1 MEKVVFLGG
10 SCGDTTWRNKLIP
23 KLESVGV
30 KYFNPVVEDWNEEA
44 QKAEEYAINYS
55 DTILMLI
62 SPRTSSTYSLYELAK
77 YTNTNRKVI
86 FTYLDEDEDK
96 SFTTHEI
103 KALRK
108 IKSDLK
114 SYKNSVTYS
123 VRTPNG
129 YDVLFTIRDESTEG
143 VLMQMQK
150 LEIHFA
156 TKGFTQ
162 TEKKTYKPYKSS
174 SEGSSAG
181 SSAGSSTGSEL
192 ATEKQASLIKA
203 KWPTE
208 WKDGMTKKEANSL
221 ISQKYGN

>member
-1 MEKVVFLGG
+1 MQ
-10 SCGDTTWRNKLIP
+10 
-23 KLESVGV
+23 
-30 KYFNPVVEDWNEEA
+30 EA
-44 QKAEEYAINYS
+44 
-55 DTILMLI
+55 
-62 SPRTSSTYSLYELAK
+62 R
-77 YTNTNRKVI
+77 
-86 FTYLDEDEDK
+86 
-96 SFTTHEI
+96 
-103 KALRK
+103 
-108 IKSDLK
+108 
-114 SYKNSVTYS
+114 NSVTYS
-123 VRTPNG
+123 VKTPNG

-181 SSAGSSTGSEL
+181 SSTGSEL

>member
-44 QKAEEYAINYS
+44 QKAEDDAIKHS
-55 DTILMLI
+55 DTILFLI

-86 FTYLDEDEDK
+86 FTYLDEDQDI

-103 KALRK
+103 RVLRK

-114 SYKNSVTYS
+114 NYKN
-123 VRTPNG
+123 
-129 YDVLFTIRDESTEG
+129 VLVLESIFAEG
-143 VLMQMQK
+143 VEDEIKNFVDPPTFIQMNIFNH
-150 LEIHFA
+150 E
-156 TKGFTQ
+156 
-162 TEKKTYKPYKSS
+162 
-174 SEGSSAG
+174 
-181 SSAGSSTGSEL
+181 
-192 ATEKQASLIKA
+192 
-203 KWPTE
+203 
-208 WKDGMTKKEANSL
+208 
-221 ISQKYGN
+221 